1 VSRLLRLGALA
12 AACLG
17 TMFAPAGAE
26 AAETASQSFTTPG
39 EHAFVVPAGV
49 TSLQL
54 TLVGGNGGAGKSGAP
69 GGVPATVTATLAV
82 NPGETL
88 YAEVAGDGE
97 AASTSE
103 NAGGYGGGGEGGLA
117 SGFGGAGGGGGGG
130 ASDVR
135 SCPAN
140 ALPSTCTGQTSLA
153 SRLLVAAGGGG
164 GGGNGEKPASTAG
177 GNGGSA
183 DQSGSAGHADELGD
197 EGGSPGLRA
206 TSSAGGHAGG
216 PNLECK
222 PSGERCASDGTA
234 GGGGAGGGGVFGGG
248 GGGGGGGIFGGGG
261 GGGGGFS
268 GEPANGGGGGG
279 GGGSSGVP
287 AGAAGVSGFSLV
299 PTATGAEPSIA
310 ITWAMPPPAAQTGA
324 PSAVTITGAT
334 LNGTVNPDGSQI
346 NDCHFAISPAPP
358 AGASIPCAQQVGAGS
373 TPVTVSS
380 AIGGLSPA
388 TTYTVTLQAS
398 SAQGSTSGSA
408 VTFIT
413 ASPSAGASTGPSGPA
428 NSAAGAANSAA
439 TVALTVTNLKVSPTR
454 FRRGKRAATIAKAK
468 PLPTSTTI
476 SFTLSRAATV
486 TLTFQAA
493 SAGVL
498 SGGKCAAPSKAHR
511 KGKRC
516 TRYVTLS
523 HRVTRSAHAGTNQ
536 IVFYGVLDGGSRM
549 APGTYRLFL
558 LATGAGAHSSAA
570 QHPTFTV
577 VP

>member
-1 VSRLLRLGALA
+1 VNRSLSLSALA

-17 TMFAPAGAE
+17 AMLGPARSE
-26 AAETASQSFTTPG
+26 AAETASMSFTSSG
-39 EHAFVVPAGV
+39 EHPFVVPAGV
-49 TSLQL
+49 TNVQL

-82 NPGETL
+82 TPGETL
-88 YAEVAGDGE
+88 YAEVAGDGQ
-97 AASTSE
+97 AAPTAE

-135 SCPAN
+135 SCPAG
-140 ALPSTCTGQTSLA
+140 ALPSACAGRTSLA

-206 TSSAGGHAGG
+206 TASAGGQAGG

-222 PSGERCASDGTA
+222 PVTGERCASEGQP
-234 GGGGAGGGGVFGGG
+234 GSGGAGGGGVFGGG

-268 GEPANGGGGGG
+268 NEPANGGGGGG

-287 AGAAGVSGFSLV
+287 AGAVGVSGFSLV
-299 PTATGAEPSIA
+299 PSATGAEPSIA
-310 ITWAMPPPAAQTGA
+310 ITWTMPPPAAQTGA
-324 PSAVTITGAT
+324 PSAITTTGAT
-334 LNGTVNPDGSQI
+334 LNGTLNPDGSQI
-346 NDCHFAISPAPP
+346 NDCHFAVSPAPP

-373 TPVTVSS
+373 TPVAVSS

-408 VTFIT
+408 VTFVT
-413 ASPSAGASTGPSGPA
+413 ASPSAGGSTGPSGA
-428 NSAAGAANSAA
+428 ATSAGAADSAA

-454 FRRGKRAATIAKAK
+454 FRRGKHAATIAKAK
-468 PLPTSTTI
+468 SLPTSTTI

-486 TLTFQAA
+486 ALTFQAT

-498 SGGKCAAPSKAHR
+498 RGGKCAAPSKARR
-511 KGKRC
+511 KGKHC

-523 HRVTRSAHAGTNQ
+523 HGVTRSAHAGTNR

-549 APGTYRLFL
+549 APGGYQLSL
-558 LATGAGAHSSAA
+558 LASGAGARASAA